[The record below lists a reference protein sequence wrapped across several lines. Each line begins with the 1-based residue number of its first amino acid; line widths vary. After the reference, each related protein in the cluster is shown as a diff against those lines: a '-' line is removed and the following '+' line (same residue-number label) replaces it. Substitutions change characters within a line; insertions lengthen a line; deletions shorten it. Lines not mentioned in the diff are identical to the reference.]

1 MSLGLVILTLIT
13 FLPVLRCGL
22 VDFDDAAYVS
32 ENAHVL
38 GGLTAANLHW
48 AWTNIDV
55 GYWQPLSWMSLML
68 DVTMHGPDPVA
79 FHLTNLIL
87 HAFSAGVVFL
97 VLYRMTGVLWRAA
110 LVAAI
115 YAVHPLRVESVAW
128 IAERKD
134 VLSNLLAWLA
144 VGGYVAYARAPSSK
158 RYLLVLIPYVLGL
171 LAKPMIVTLPFLLL
185 LLDYWP
191 LRRWRSSEI
200 EHSFA
205 PASLRQLIMEK
216 VPLVILGLAAGSS
229 ALAGQSRV
237 HAYITYAVYPLS
249 HRVCNVLTA
258 YVLYL
263 WKMVWFSNLCVFYP
277 LPTNVS
283 AMGWIAGGLSALVL
297 IAITVLAIKQ
307 IRSRPWLLVGWLWFV
322 GVIFP
327 VSGIFQSGQQ
337 LLADR
342 FTYLAAVGLTVMVV
356 WSIPEK
362 TAEVPQWVRGV
373 AAAALVAVLGASTW
387 TQLGY
392 WHDTRTLFT
401 RALEV
406 TQNNWIA
413 HDQVALADY
422 RDGDM
427 DGARKEIRSSL
438 AINPVDPVANM
449 NMGILLSA
457 KQQDAQA
464 IPYFQ
469 NSLLVQPECAA
480 AHNGLGVCLQHRGN
494 FQEAYDHFARAVVL
508 KPDYAAAHS
517 NLGGLLGQIGMR
529 DKAIVELRLAVKLDP
544 DDQNTR
550 KKYLYIMS
558 SKGSAEATTLD
569 PLNP

>member
-1 MSLGLVILTLIT
+1 
-13 FLPVLRCGL
+13 
-22 VDFDDAAYVS
+22 
-32 ENAHVL
+32 
-38 GGLTAANLHW
+38 
-48 AWTNIDV
+48 
-55 GYWQPLSWMSLML
+55 
-68 DVTMHGPDPVA
+68 
-79 FHLTNLIL
+79 
-87 HAFSAGVVFL
+87 
-97 VLYRMTGVLWRAA
+97 
-110 LVAAI
+110 
-115 YAVHPLRVESVAW
+115 
-128 IAERKD
+128 
-134 VLSNLLAWLA
+134 
-144 VGGYVAYARAPSSK
+144 
-158 RYLLVLIPYVLGL
+158 
-171 LAKPMIVTLPFLLL
+171 
-185 LLDYWP
+185 
-191 LRRWRSSEI
+191 
-200 EHSFA
+200 
-205 PASLRQLIMEK
+205 
-216 VPLVILGLAAGSS
+216 
-229 ALAGQSRV
+229 
-237 HAYITYAVYPLS
+237 
-249 HRVCNVLTA
+249 
-258 YVLYL
+258 
-263 WKMVWFSNLCVFYP
+263 
-277 LPTNVS
+277 
-283 AMGWIAGGLSALVL
+283 
-297 IAITVLAIKQ
+297 
-307 IRSRPWLLVGWLWFV
+307 
-322 GVIFP
+322 
-327 VSGIFQSGQQ
+327 
-337 LLADR
+337 
-342 FTYLAAVGLTVMVV
+342 
-356 WSIPEK
+356 
-362 TAEVPQWVRGV
+362 
-373 AAAALVAVLGASTW
+373 
-387 TQLGY
+387 
-392 WHDTRTLFT
+392 
-401 RALEV
+401 LEV